1 MRPPA
6 SFWRVIRTAILINLL
21 NPKLTIFLFA
31 FRPQFLPAAASNG
44 TWQMVGLSMVF
55 MALTFVVFAFYGVFA
70 ATMRKQ
76 VVGRPKVMAR
86 LRRTFAATYVQLA
99 GQLALENR

>member
-1 MRPPA
+1 
-6 SFWRVIRTAILINLL
+6 
-21 NPKLTIFLFA
+21 
-31 FRPQFLPAAASNG
+31 
-44 TWQMVGLSMVF
+44 
-55 MALTFVVFAFYGVFA
+55 
-70 ATMRKQ
+70 MRKQ